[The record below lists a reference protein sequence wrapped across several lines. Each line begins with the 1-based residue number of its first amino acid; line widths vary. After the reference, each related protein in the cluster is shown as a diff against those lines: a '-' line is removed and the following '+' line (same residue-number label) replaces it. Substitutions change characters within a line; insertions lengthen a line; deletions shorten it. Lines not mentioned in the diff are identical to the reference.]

1 MLSKMKDSKV
11 ISLYLD
17 TASKALAVGC
27 KSGNHVYT
35 VDLGNPKAALERT
48 NLGISLLC
56 EKGSFAL
63 KDVDCFYCLLGPGS
77 NTGIRLGLTIP
88 RTIYAFNPKIRIYG
102 IPTMDLLCTMGDR
115 AVLSDR
121 NGNLFYAEKKEGKV
135 NYHRVDKKDVQSLA
149 KDGPIVIEE
158 KDDMAID
165 ELQGY
170 DLKKV
175 NVLSLMI
182 DKEKE
187 FKDFSE
193 DEESYLPEYIMK
205 I

>member
-1 MLSKMKDSKV
+1 MKDSNI
-11 ISLYLD
+11 ISIYLD
-17 TASKALAVGC
+17 TASKALEVGC
-27 KSGNHVYT
+27 KSDNHVYK

-48 NLGISLLC
+48 NLGIQLLC
-56 EKGSFAL
+56 EKGAFLL

-88 RTIYAFNPKIRIYG
+88 RTIYAFNPKIRLFG
-102 IPTMDLLCTMGDR
+102 IPTLDLFCTEGDR
-115 AVLSDR
+115 AAISDR
-121 NGNLFYAEKKEGKV
+121 NGNLFYAEKKDGKV
-135 NYHRVDKKDVQSLA
+135 TYRRVDRKDIQNLD
-149 KDGPIVIEE
+149 KDAPIVVEE
-158 KDDMAID
+158 KDTMAVQ

-170 DLKKV
+170 HLKKI

-182 DKEKE
+182 EHEKE

-193 DEESYLPEYIMK
+193 DEENFLPEYLMK